1 MSMGHVEPWLCLGK
15 VVVQRGSLEHSRQLG
30 DCCGELILGRRAAGC
45 LQAVSIPVSTPHQ
58 CPCRAPEPCA
68 VLTWP
73 QQQPLPC
80 AWQWGGPLGTAAACW
95 PPWLPAGTGFL
106 PWRLQ
111 LNQFLGHLQRCRSQR
126 LCSCVAPQATLG
138 VSLFHSALPIPRAA
152 PAVLYKPWPRSPGA
166 VLPLATLLSTS
177 LIGNI
182 SQWGVSTGDCPGL
195 ARQKQCSTMLG

>member
-1 MSMGHVEPWLCLGK
+1 MWSP
-15 VVVQRGSLEHSRQLG
+15 GSVL
-30 DCCGELILGRRAAGC
+30 GELILGRRAAGS

-58 CPCRAPEPCA
+58 SPWLCSHGHSSSPCP
-68 VLTWP
+68 VLGSGEG
-73 QQQPLPC
+73 L
-80 AWQWGGPLGTAAACW
+80 LGTAAACW

-111 LNQFLGHLQRCRSQR
+111 LNQFLGRLQPCRSQR
-126 LCSCVAPQATLG
+126 LCSCVAPWATLG

-152 PAVLYKPWPRSPGA
+152 PALLYNPWPRSPGA
-166 VLPLATLLSTS
+166 VLPLATLLTTS

-182 SQWGVSTGDCPGL
+182 SQWGPSTGDCPGL